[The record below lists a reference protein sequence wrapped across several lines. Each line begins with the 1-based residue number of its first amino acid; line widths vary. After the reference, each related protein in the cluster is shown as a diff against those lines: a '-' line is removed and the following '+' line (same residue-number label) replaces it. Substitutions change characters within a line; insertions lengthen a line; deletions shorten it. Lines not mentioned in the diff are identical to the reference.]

1 MPGTRRRKV
10 LNDPAA
16 TNHDRALS
24 DDRGYGNQFLGFAPR
39 IICGTTS
46 FRRDFVTQMESNIHL
61 KTFIQAWW
69 VVWLKPLVEVWP

>member
-39 IICGTTS
+39 INCGTTH
-46 FRRDFVTQMESNIHL
+46 FRQDLVTNIHL